1 MILAAPSSGDTESA
15 ISRPLACHSL
25 SGSFGRPVF
34 QKRITCF
41 LHRRTIPVKTFR
53 SPRYQWRKGFRPR
66 TFGKFAS
73 ATLAPFQSLSN
84 WPVRMKFNFIY
95 GLWIANRTPSY
106 TTADDIKVPT
116 QLWLLMVIVLGFK
129 VVKRTVVDN
138 NDKEQSKEG
147 SKRESR
153 VSK

>member
-1 MILAAPSSGDTESA
+1 L
-15 ISRPLACHSL
+15 PLTVRKLWSTCVPEKDHLLSFSIAGLSL
-25 SGSFGRPVF
+25 LKLFDRLVINGGKVF
-34 QKRITCF
+34 VQ
-41 LHRRTIPVKTFR
+41 
-53 SPRYQWRKGFRPR
+53 
-66 TFGKFAS
+66 

-129 VVKRTVVDN
+129 VVKRTVVD
-138 NDKEQSKEG
+138 
-147 SKRESR
+147 
-153 VSK
+153 